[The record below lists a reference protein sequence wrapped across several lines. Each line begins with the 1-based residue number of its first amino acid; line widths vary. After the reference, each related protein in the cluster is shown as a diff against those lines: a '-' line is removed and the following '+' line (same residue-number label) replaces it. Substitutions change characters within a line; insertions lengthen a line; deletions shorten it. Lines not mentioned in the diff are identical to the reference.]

1 MHSQHRRNRIV
12 CGGVL
17 VVQHD
22 IETIVCIHIFI
33 LVLKSRLSYN

>member
-22 IETIVCIHIFI
+22 IEIHIFI